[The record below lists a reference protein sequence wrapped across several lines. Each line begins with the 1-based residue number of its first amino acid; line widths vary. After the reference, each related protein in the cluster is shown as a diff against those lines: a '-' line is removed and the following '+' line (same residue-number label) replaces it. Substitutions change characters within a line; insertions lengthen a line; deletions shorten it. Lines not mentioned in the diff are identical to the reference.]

1 MQRDRIE
8 DWLRLESLASPVRD
22 EVGVREADELAD
34 AALGRLLALLPLIS
48 VPPDFAGG
56 VAARLPATALR
67 SARSRFLGSWG
78 ARAATAWVAAQAAIL
93 VAITTAVVG
102 GLAAALGPV
111 RLVGGV
117 VGGGA
122 VALDR
127 VLEALRVGVQVAELS
142 QSSLVAAG
150 PTLLVSLLVCI
161 VASAVGVALLAP
173 LYAPPGEPRG
183 ALR

>member
-8 DWLRLESLASPVRD
+8 DWLRLESLAGPVRD
-22 EVGVREADELAD
+22 ELGVRESDELAE
-34 AALGRLLALLPLIS
+34 AALGRLLALLPLLS
-48 VPPDFAGG
+48 APPQLAAG
-56 VAARLPATALR
+56 VAARLAALR
-67 SARSRFLGSWG
+67 GSAGSRFLGSWG

-111 RLVGGV
+111 RLAGGV
-117 VGGGA
+117 VAGTA

-127 VLEALRVGVQVAELS
+127 VLEALRVVVQVAEVS

-161 VASAVGVALLAP
+161 VASAVGVVLLAP